1 MDNVISSDTIAR
13 MIFKYSVTPRMPRSG
28 AQSQVLCV
36 PAIFMNSNVNI
47 LNGYSNP
54 STAPV
59 VGENRR
65 VGWVGWGGGGGG

>member
-13 MIFKYSVTPRMPRSG
+13 MIFKYSVTPRMPHSG
-28 AQSQVLCV
+28 AQPQVLCV

-54 STAPV
+54 SYVIISA
-59 VGENRR
+59 
-65 VGWVGWGGGGGG
+65 WGIQIF